1 MYYMISDFLNTYG
14 SNVSLIAGRG
24 GLSRIVKDVG
34 ILDYELDASLR
45 SKYFHTSLFRDQ
57 LVLTTFLCAKDDIS
71 MIGEGI
77 KHLLKQGASALAIR
91 NVFHL
96 PIPESVLRYA
106 DSKNFPIILI
116 NSMEIYFEKII
127 YDVNRYVEQ
136 TADISFMQKEINIL
150 LSQKLSADEIRDHA
164 KLINPSFEE
173 RYIAIYFMSRDYF
186 NESDFLECFE
196 RYDKSCFSSPAS
208 TMCFYKHGAFLFYS
222 CDNTSLIF
230 DDNFVS
236 QAVKNI
242 FPDRSNY
249 TIGISKPHF
258 SLGEFS
264 ACIRESL
271 WAALLNKNLQKS
283 FLRYGELGSYEI
295 IFPFAKSREMQ
306 FFKKKVLEPINEHD
320 AENNTTLLATLT
332 QYILSGCSMHA
343 TAKNT
348 SQHENTVRYRLEK
361 IALLTGLDFKSPQ
374 QLEELSLAIKID
386 ICSGLLEQR
395 T

>member
-14 SNVSLIAGRG
+14 SNVTLVAGRG

-34 ILDYELDASLR
+34 ILDYELDNSLR

-77 KHLLKQGASALAIR
+77 KHLLKQDASALAIR

-116 NSMEIYFEKII
+116 NSMDIYFEKII
-127 YDVNRYVEQ
+127 YDVNRYVERM
-136 TADISFMQKEINIL
+136 ADINFMQNEVNIL
-150 LSQKLSADEIRDHA
+150 LSRRLSTDEVRDHA
-164 KLINPSFEE
+164 KLIDPSFEE
-173 RYIAIYFMSRDYF
+173 RHISIYFMSRDYF
-186 NESDFLECFE
+186 SESDFLECFE
-196 RYDKSCFSSPAS
+196 RYDKSCFSTPAS
-208 TMCFYKHGAFLFYS
+208 TMCLYKHGAFLFYS
-222 CDNTSLIF
+222 CDDTSVMF

-236 QAVKNI
+236 QAVKKI
-242 FPDRSNY
+242 FPEASNY
-249 TIGISKPHF
+249 TIGVSRPHF

-264 ACIRESL
+264 VCIRESL
-271 WAALLNKNLQKS
+271 CAALLNKNLQKS

-295 IFPFAKSREMQ
+295 IFPFAKSGEMQ
-306 FFKKKVLEPINEHD
+306 DFKKKILEPINEHD
-320 AENNTTLLATLT
+320 AENNTTLYETLT
-332 QYILSGCSMHA
+332 QYILSGCNIRDA
-343 TAKNT
+343 AKMA

-361 IALLTGLDFKSPQ
+361 ITLLTGLDFKSPP
-374 QLEELSLAIKID
+374 QLEELSLAVKID
-386 ICSGLLEQR
+386 ICSGLLGEDI
-395 T
+395 